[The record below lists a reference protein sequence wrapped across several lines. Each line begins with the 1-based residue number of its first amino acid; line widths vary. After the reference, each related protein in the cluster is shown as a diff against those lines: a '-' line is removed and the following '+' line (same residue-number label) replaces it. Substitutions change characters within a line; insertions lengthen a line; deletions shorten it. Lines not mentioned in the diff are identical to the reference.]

1 MGRVLRVVHYGLGP
15 IGQGIARMTLVTPGL
30 KVVGATDIAQDKAGK
45 DLGVVLSLPK
55 KLRVKVAGDPARFL
69 RKIRAD
75 IAILSTSSSLREVK
89 PQVAAL
95 IQKGMHV
102 VTTCEELA
110 YPTPAHQAAFR
121 ELDRLAQRKK
131 VSVLATGVNPGFT
144 MDALALMMTAPCAE
158 VKRVAVTRVVD
169 AATRRLP
176 LQRKVGAGLNVN
188 QFRRAITEGTV
199 RHVGLLESVHMI
211 AASLGWKLDR
221 VEETLE
227 PAIAPRDLDTEYL
240 RIPAGAA
247 AGIRQHARAYRN
259 GDLAISLDL
268 QMYVGAESPR
278 DHVLID
284 GVPPIDMT
292 ITGGVAGD
300 VATAALV
307 VNVIPKL
314 MAARAGVI
322 TMRDLPL
329 LHHFNPLELKSLPAK
344 KR

>member
-1 MGRVLRVVHYGLGP
+1 
-15 IGQGIARMTLVTPGL
+15 
-30 KVVGATDIAQDKAGK
+30 
-45 DLGVVLSLPK
+45 
-55 KLRVKVAGDPARFL
+55 
-69 RKIRAD
+69 
-75 IAILSTSSSLREVK
+75 
-89 PQVAAL
+89 
-95 IQKGMHV
+95 
-102 VTTCEELA
+102 
-110 YPTPAHQAAFR
+110 
-121 ELDRLAQRKK
+121 
-131 VSVLATGVNPGFT
+131 
-144 MDALALMMTAPCAE
+144 
-158 VKRVAVTRVVD
+158 
-169 AATRRLP
+169 
-176 LQRKVGAGLNVN
+176 
-188 QFRRAITEGTV
+188 
-199 RHVGLLESVHMI
+199 
-211 AASLGWKLDR
+211 
-221 VEETLE
+221 
-227 PAIAPRDLDTEYL
+227 PRDLDTEYL